1 MYKRQ
6 VAVALKENND
16 EAVTAEYADGSDA
29 CKKALLMMKVNRFQA
44 DILEGMACQG
54 GCICGPATIENM
66 PKAKARM
73 TKENL
78 AIKDKTIASTLE
90 KYDFS
95 DIDLHR

>member
-1 MYKRQ
+1 
-6 VAVALKENND
+6 
-16 EAVTAEYADGSDA
+16 
-29 CKKALLMMKVNRFQA
+29 MKVNRFQA

-78 AIKDKTIASTLE
+78 AIKDKTIASTLRNMISRILITQIKNDE
-90 KYDFS
+90 VGIGTFVTRFLPFNVEGFS
-95 DIDLHR
+95 CCIPVFRCV